1 MTTLLKNSMSS
12 ETQITYAERHVRLCQ
27 QTNGAESLVSN
38 IQPKIE
44 NLEIQIKNRTQKV
57 KARYAAYD
65 AVVLK
70 DSMLD
75 DCIKNLVGSA
85 KQYDRS
91 NPGRPVFNLLFP
103 DGKPSNIT
111 NASNSKEVEKAEQLL
126 LRLQSLGEGHSLLS
140 HVDPLTNAIAASRTA
155 IAVHREKQTEEK
167 VAIANE
173 ELAQAELRKQYEFN
187 SLDAIKLFGKSYA
200 NRLFPKFT
208 SRKKKVEEEMVEET
222 EAPIG
227 EE

>member
-1 MTTLLKNSMSS
+1 MATLLKNSMSS
-12 ETQITYAERHVRLCQ
+12 ETQIAYAERHVRLCQ

-65 AVVLK
+65 EIILK
-70 DSMLD
+70 DSILD
-75 DCIKNLVGSA
+75 DCIKNLVGST

-91 NPGRPVFNLLFP
+91 NPGRPVFDLLFP

-111 NASNSKEVEKAEQLL
+111 NASYTKEVEKSDQLL

-140 HVDPLTNAIAASRTA
+140 HVEPLNNAIAAARAA
-155 IAVHREKQTEEK
+155 IAGHQEKVTEEK

-208 SRKKKVEEEMVEET
+208 NGKKKVEEEVVEET
-222 EAPIG
+222 DAAIG

>member
-1 MTTLLKNSMSS
+1 MAALLQDRMSS
-12 ETQITYAERHVRLCQ
+12 EAHITYAERHVRLCQ
-27 QTNGAESLVSN
+27 QTNGAESLVST

-44 NLEIQIKNRTQKV
+44 QLENQVKIRNQKV

-65 AVVLK
+65 AIVLK
-70 DSMLD
+70 DSILD
-75 DCIKNLVGSA
+75 DSIKNLADSTR
-85 KQYDRS
+85 QYDRS
-91 NPGRPVFNLLFP
+91 NPGRPVFNQLFP
-103 DGKPSNIT
+103 DGKPSSIT
-111 NASNSKEVEKAEQLL
+111 DASYKKEVEKSDQLL

-140 HVDPLTNAIAASRTA
+140 HVEFLKNAIAASREA
-155 IAVHREKQTEEK
+155 IASHQTAVNEER

-173 ELAQAELRKQYEFN
+173 EMAQAELRKQYEFN
-187 SLDAIKLFGKSYA
+187 SLDATKLFGKAYA

-208 SRKKKVEEEMVEET
+208 NNKKKVEVEVKVET